1 MEIREL
7 TPQELPEASSIII
20 GGFLQFDREGASPE
34 GLTEFTRMM
43 EPRSLRAMTVDGSL
57 CLYGLFPPGGGLA
70 GVLGVRQE
78 RHIVLL
84 FVRAEDQGKGYG
96 ERLIHDLQERCLAL
110 NPEEL
115 TLTVNAS
122 PHAVTYYARFGF
134 LPLGEKMLIGG
145 LPMVPMAWR
154 VK

>member
-20 GGFLQFDREGASPE
+20 GGFLQFDREGASVE
-34 GLTEFTRMM
+34 GLAEFTRMM

-70 GVLGVRQE
+70 GVLGLRQE

-145 LPMVPMAWR
+145 LPMLPMAWR